1 MATKAEKGRVS
12 IMTKQQK
19 KTLNLVLTYLVI
31 ILIGCV
37 LLFPIAWM
45 ISAAFKT
52 NDEIFGSIALMP
64 KSFSFQN
71 FIDGWKSAG
80 IYTYATYF
88 INSFIMVIPTT
99 LLTIASSA
107 LVAYGF
113 ARFNFPFKKQL
124 FAILI
129 ATLMLPNSVIIIPRY
144 VLFNKFG
151 WVDSYM
157 PFWVPAL
164 LACYPFFI
172 YQLIQFMRGI
182 PRDLDESACIDG
194 CGTFRIFWQIL
205 LPLMKPALFS
215 AGLFQFLWTYN
226 DYFNSLIFI
235 NSVKKYT
242 ISLALRLS
250 VDAESVVV
258 WGRVMAMA
266 CKAQTSGRIYLHS
279 GPRTELHEIIRQEYA
294 RHQDRAVPRNTL
306 RQAVQGMLD
315 TFAYQNFDAAA
326 GEYTNRCCRPPRET
340 EMRPWRLVT
349 EIGWTGGGV
358 LAYPLVLCR
367 DALGADAEA
376 PLAAAMSGEQLF
388 DRIADAYNENSGLLN
403 DLMAPNAAGSQVNGW
418 WTGYGLVKDCHC
430 AYTVGSAVHYLT
442 KTMDYLH
449 QNGKPCPAK
458 WMDAAQ
464 KVLHTVM
471 DLQRAD
477 GAFGY
482 TYSTQERKVLD
493 WSGFAGCWFAPALV
507 YLYRLTGEERC
518 LHSAEKALHY
528 YHTFVKDL
536 NCYGTP
542 MDTWKAV
549 DEEGNLAFMR
559 GSRLLYEQTGKAE
572 FLQYM
577 KDSAGYEFLWRYG
590 YKTYPEHTPLNQGWS
605 ACGGA
610 VTSVSNPHI
619 HPMGVIID
627 TDLRYLAR
635 VTGDGY
641 YASRAADSAAWMLQ
655 CLELYPAA
663 TGYGRYGMLS
673 ERWCPSD
680 GLDVE
685 RFSDGRPFSSWFS
698 HDLWAS
704 ACVLE
709 AACELLLEIE
719 HKKG

>member
-1 MATKAEKGRVS
+1 
-12 IMTKQQK
+12 
-19 KTLNLVLTYLVI
+19 
-31 ILIGCV
+31 
-37 LLFPIAWM
+37 
-45 ISAAFKT
+45 
-52 NDEIFGSIALMP
+52 
-64 KSFSFQN
+64 
-71 FIDGWKSAG
+71 
-80 IYTYATYF
+80 
-88 INSFIMVIPTT
+88 
-99 LLTIASSA
+99 
-107 LVAYGF
+107 
-113 ARFNFPFKKQL
+113 
-124 FAILI
+124 
-129 ATLMLPNSVIIIPRY
+129 
-144 VLFNKFG
+144 
-151 WVDSYM
+151 
-157 PFWVPAL
+157 
-164 LACYPFFI
+164 
-172 YQLIQFMRGI
+172 
-182 PRDLDESACIDG
+182 
-194 CGTFRIFWQIL
+194 
-205 LPLMKPALFS
+205 
-215 AGLFQFLWTYN
+215 
-226 DYFNSLIFI
+226 
-235 NSVKKYT
+235 
-242 ISLALRLS
+242 
-250 VDAESVVV
+250 
-258 WGRVMAMA
+258 
-266 CKAQTSGRIYLHS
+266 
-279 GPRTELHEIIRQEYA
+279 
-294 RHQDRAVPRNTL
+294 
-306 RQAVQGMLD
+306 
-315 TFAYQNFDAAA
+315 
-326 GEYTNRCCRPPRET
+326 
-340 EMRPWRLVT
+340 
-349 EIGWTGGGV
+349 
-358 LAYPLVLCR
+358 
-367 DALGADAEA
+367 
-376 PLAAAMSGEQLF
+376 MSGEQLF

-518 LHSAEKALHY
+518 LHSAEKALDY

-663 TGYGRYGMLS
+663 TGYGRYGICRNAGAPAMGWMWS
-673 ERWCPSD
+673 ASVMADRSAAGSATIC
-680 GLDVE
+680 GL
-685 RFSDGRPFSSWFS
+685 PP
-698 HDLWAS
+698 
-704 ACVLE
+704 ACWKLHVSCCWKSNTRKDKSNGPLCDRYQKWLLPE
-709 AACELLLEIE
+709 PGAA
-719 HKKG
+719 HGFQ